1 MTCSLR
7 GLVHHFNNRISEVA
21 SACIMVGL
29 GVQIIAAPVPS
40 DYRALD
46 GLIKCV
52 SGDFIALFFMVV
64 GSVRI
69 AALIANGHWRFSR
82 RYGPWARSVGS
93 GAGAVIWSQM
103 FLSLIAV
110 SPDDLTSLGAPVY
123 FVMTWVELISI
134 YRAFAM
140 RDRHGR
146 VG

>member
-1 MTCSLR
+1 MKCSLPGIVR
-7 GLVHHFNNRISEVA
+7 HFHNRLSEAA
-21 SACIMVGL
+21 SAWIMVGL
-29 GVQIIAAPVPS
+29 GIQIIAAPVPA

-46 GLIKCV
+46 GLVWFV
-52 SGDFIALFFMVV
+52 SSDFVAAFFIAV
-64 GSVRI
+64 GAMRI
-69 AALIANGHWRFSR
+69 AALTANGHWPK
-82 RYGPWARSVGS
+82 YGPWLRSAGA

-123 FVMTWVELISI
+123 FVLTMVEFISI
-134 YRAFAM
+134 YRAM

>member
-7 GLVHHFNNRISEVA
+7 GLVHHFNNRISEA
-21 SACIMVGL
+21 AAAWIMVGL
-29 GVQIIAAPVPS
+29 GIQIILAPVPS

-46 GLIKCV
+46 GLV
-52 SGDFIALFFMVV
+52 QYVHGSFIAWFFIIV

-69 AALIANGHWRFSR
+69 IALIANGRWPKV
-82 RYGPWARSVGS
+82 GPWLRTIGS

-123 FVMTWVELISI
+123 LVFTGVELISI

-140 RDRHGR
+140 RDHHGR
-146 VG
+146 LG